1 MNLDLLDII
10 GAIRPP
16 EAVVIQSL
24 AEGKACP
31 DAIFVEVGVWKGH
44 SASIIGEVV
53 KRQGGSFCCV
63 DHWRGSM
70 GTGLVGEAEKHDIYS
85 VFEHNMR
92 ELELWDCIIPM
103 RMDSETASQSFADNS
118 IDFFFLD
125 ADHRHKQFLDDLTN
139 WTPKMKKGGIMCGH
153 DCEGY
158 YSQMSPVEQEFINK
172 ELDIDFNSYHSG
184 VIKGLYD
191 YFHDDYCIAD
201 KTHIWFK
208 EI

>member
-16 EAVVIQSL
+16 EAIVIQSL
-24 AEGKACP
+24 AEGKAHP
-31 DAIFVEVGVWKGH
+31 DALFVEVGVWKGH
-44 SASIIGEVV
+44 SASLIGEVV
-53 KRQGGSFCCV
+53 KRQGGHLYCI
-63 DHWRGSM
+63 DHWRGSE
-70 GTGLVGEAEKHDIYS
+70 GTGLVAEAEKHDIYS
-85 VFEHNMR
+85 AFEHNMK
-92 ELELWDCIIPM
+92 ELDLWGCITPM
-103 RMDSETASQSFADNS
+103 KMDSETASSEFKDGS

-139 WTPKMKKGGIMCGH
+139 WTPKMKPGGIMCGH

-158 YSQMSPVEQEFINK
+158 YSKMTPAEQIQIAK
-172 ELDIDFNSYHSG
+172 QLDIDFGGYHAG